1 MRVRLLH
8 DVTNRDLQHLV
19 RLLRVEYPDA
29 HFFTLALKI
38 QAQTGKEVTGLK
50 VKQILQELS
59 S

>member
-1 MRVRLLH
+1 VSDKELRHLL
-8 DVTNRDLQHLV
+8 

-38 QAQTGKEVTGLK
+38 QAQTGKEITGLK

>member
-1 MRVRLLH
+1 MQQS
-8 DVTNRDLQHLV
+8 DLKHLIK
-19 RLLRVEYPDA
+19 LLRVEYPDA

-38 QAQTGKEVTGLK
+38 QAQTGKEITGLK